1 MKNRALSSYYFISRA
16 VNYEEILVL
25 FLPLAPEASGMNYQ
39 RRGRKMGKTICR
51 LSSKISDKK
60 HLAFLMTA
68 SKI

>member
-16 VNYEEILVL
+16 VNYEEILI
-25 FLPLAPEASGMNYQ
+25 FFHPLSKVSGMNYQ

-51 LSSKISDKK
+51 LSSKISDKN

>member
-16 VNYEEILVL
+16 VNYYEEILI
-25 FLPLAPEASGMNYQ
+25 FFHPLSKVSGTNYQ
-39 RRGRKMGKTICR
+39 RQGRKMGKTICR